1 MEANR
6 QTRIL
11 VVDDSSV
18 VREQIR
24 KLLEMRPDWQVCGEA
39 VDGEEAVAKT
49 AELRPD
55 LIILDFAMPGMN
67 GLQSARKIGKSFPQ
81 IPILLFTMFLSSELI
96 EDARN
101 CGIRGA
107 VSKTEV
113 VRDLGPGIEAV
124 LREETYFP
132 EPVGS

>member
-1 MEANR
+1 MKAQR
-6 QTRIL
+6 PTRIL
-11 VVDDSSV
+11 IADDSSV
-18 VREQIR
+18 VREQLR

-39 VDGEEAVAKT
+39 VDGEQAVART
-49 AELRPD
+49 AELSPD

-67 GLQSARKIGKSFPQ
+67 GLQSARKIGKSFPE

-96 EDARN
+96 QDARN

-107 VSKTEV
+107 VAKNEI
-113 VRDLGPGIEAV
+113 VRDLVPGIEAV
-124 LREETYFP
+124 LRAETYFP